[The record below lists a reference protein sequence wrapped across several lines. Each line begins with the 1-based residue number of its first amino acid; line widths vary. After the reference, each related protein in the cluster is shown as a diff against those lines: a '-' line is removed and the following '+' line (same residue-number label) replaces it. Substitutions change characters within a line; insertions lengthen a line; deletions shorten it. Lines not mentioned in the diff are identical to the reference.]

1 MTSFDVNSFVAAQL
15 ATWPEV
21 CERYAALD
29 KVERKVFTFDGYS
42 IEVQHNP
49 ARIASTGAKID
60 KKTIAARPCFLCS
73 ANRPK
78 EQLAYNFDKFEILV
92 NPFPIFRHH
101 LTIALQQHEPQRL
114 IGHVVDMYRLS
125 HLLPEMVVFF
135 NGAQCGASAPDHMHF
150 QAGDRSSWPIIADYH
165 AKKEYA
171 VTQGITTVDGIGRR
185 VYRVEANNADAAE
198 QQITELIDTLNISDA
213 MTNVLVTN
221 DVQTV
226 NIYVIPRRAF
236 RPWQYENELKIS
248 PASVEVGG
256 VFIVPVAE
264 HFAKIAAADIEDI
277 LQQVCFQ

>member
-1 MTSFDVNSFVAAQL
+1 MTPFDVNSFVATQL
-15 ATWPEV
+15 AAWPEAR
-21 CERYAALD
+21 ERYAALD
-29 KVERKVFTFDGYS
+29 NVDRKTFTFNGYS

-78 EQLAYNFDKFEILV
+78 EQIAYNFDKFEILV

-114 IGHVVDMYRLS
+114 IGHVGDMYRLS
-125 HLLPEMVVFF
+125 QLLPEMVVFF

-150 QAGDRSSWPIIADYH
+150 QAGERTAWPIINDYRT
-165 AKKEYA
+165 KKEYT
-171 VTQGITTVDGIGRR
+171 VSQGVTTVDGIGRR
-185 VYRVEANNADAAE
+185 VYRVEADNAETAE
-198 QQITELIDTLNISDA
+198 VIVSELIDSLNISDA
-213 MTNVLVTN
+213 MTNVLATN
-221 DVQTV
+221 DTPNV

-256 VFIVPVAE
+256 VFIAPVTE
-264 HFAKIAAADIEDI
+264 HFAKISTADIEDI